1 MVQTIVAEHLLV
13 FPGAFE
19 LTDESYRI
27 VFPCDYPV
35 KIVGENRDAFAETVI
50 ELTRRHAPEF
60 TDEHVQVRASSAGNY
75 CSVTITIRATGEP
88 QLRELH
94 ETLKTCAMVRLVL

>member
-1 MVQTIVAEHLLV
+1 MTEDSH
-13 FPGAFE
+13 
-19 LTDESYRI
+19 RI

-35 KIVGENRDAFAETVI
+35 KIVGENRDSFAQTVI

-60 TDEHVQVRASSAGNY
+60 TDEQVQVRASRAGNY
-75 CSVTITIRATGEP
+75 CAVTITIRATGEP

-94 ETLKTCAMVRLVL
+94 NTLKAHPLVRLVL

>member
-1 MVQTIVAEHLLV
+1 
-13 FPGAFE
+13 
-19 LTDESYRI
+19 LTEESHRI

-35 KIVGENRDAFAETVI
+35 KIVGENRDSFTETVI

-60 TDEHVQVRASSAGNY
+60 TEEHVQVRASRAGNY
-75 CSVTITIRATGEP
+75 CAVTITIRATGEP

-94 ETLKTCAMVRLVL
+94 ETLKAHPLVRLVL

>member
-1 MVQTIVAEHLLV
+1 M
-13 FPGAFE
+13 
-19 LTDESYRI
+19 TDESPRI

-35 KIVGENRDAFAETVI
+35 KVVGENRDAFAEAVV
-50 ELTRRHAPEF
+50 ELARRHAPEI
-60 TDEHVQVRASSAGNY
+60 TDEHVQVRASRAGNY

-94 ETLKTCAMVRLVL
+94 ATLKSHPLVRLVL

>member
-1 MVQTIVAEHLLV
+1 
-13 FPGAFE
+13 
-19 LTDESYRI
+19 LTDESPRI

-35 KIVGENRDAFAETVI
+35 KVVGENRDAFAEAVV
-50 ELTRRHAPEF
+50 ELARRHAPEI
-60 TDEHVQVRASSAGNY
+60 TDEHVQVRASRAGNY

-94 ETLKTCAMVRLVL
+94 ATLKSHPLVRLVL